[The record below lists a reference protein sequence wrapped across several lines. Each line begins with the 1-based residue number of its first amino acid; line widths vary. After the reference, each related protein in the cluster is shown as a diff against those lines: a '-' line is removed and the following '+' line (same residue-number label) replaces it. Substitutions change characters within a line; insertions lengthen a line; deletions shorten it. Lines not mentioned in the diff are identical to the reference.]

1 MSNVKQDFK
10 DIYNLLVN
18 DGPYNSHDV
27 RAKYWNVLGELEKR
41 EPKEVKEAPD
51 GKMFCPNVKCNR
63 YIHKYADLVL
73 YRYCPWC
80 GQALDWTKEKEKMYE
95 KRLD

>member
-51 GKMFCPNVKCNR
+51 GKM
-63 YIHKYADLVL
+63 
-73 YRYCPWC
+73 
-80 GQALDWTKEKEKMYE
+80 
-95 KRLD
+95 